1 MTGGAAI
8 GIICKAPR
16 AGKSKTRLIP
26 ALGPDLAARLSGCFL
41 RDMAAT
47 IDGLPPGVGAR
58 GYAIYAPADA
68 EAELRALMPPG
79 FGFLFHGDGDL
90 GHVLGGATRNLLALG
105 HDCVLLVNSDSP
117 TLPPA
122 LLEQAAAALREAGDR
137 VVFGPATDG
146 GYYLVGLKA
155 AHARLFAD
163 IAWSTGDVLAQ
174 SLARAAEIGLPARL
188 LDPWYDVDDFDSLAM
203 LRAEIAGHAP
213 ACARGL
219 RGGTA
224 AATRA
229 LLASPEAMRHGRAA
243 HEAAR
248 A

>member
-26 ALGPDLAARLSGCFL
+26 VLGPDLAARLSGCFV
-41 RDMAAT
+41 RDIAAT
-47 IDGLPPGVGAR
+47 IVTLPSRVKAF
-58 GYAIYAPADA
+58 GYAIYAPVDA
-68 EAELRALMPPG
+68 EAELRALLPPG
-79 FGFLFHGDGDL
+79 FDFLFHGDGDL
-90 GHVLGGATRNLLALG
+90 GHVLIGATRSLLALG

-122 LLEQAAAALREAGDR
+122 LLEQAAAALRQEGDR

-146 GYYLVGLKA
+146 GYYLVGLKV
-155 AHARLFAD
+155 AHARLFSD
-163 IAWSTGDVLAQ
+163 IAWSTSDVLAQ
-174 SLARAAEIGLPARL
+174 SVARAAEIGLAVHL

-203 LRAEIAGHAP
+203 LRAEIAGSAP

-219 RGGTA
+219 QSGA
-224 AATRA
+224 AKATRA
-229 LLASPEAMRHGRAA
+229 LLALPEARAMN
-243 HEAAR
+243 EAAR
-248 A
+248 V